1 MAKCFYCWSPIV
13 YTMRRLL
20 FIGLLIAL
28 VGGVQAEEL
37 INYSEEIGPYTVSFS
52 LPELPGGPVEF
63 EKNISQ
69 TETLSGII
77 NDKYKLSMHSGG
89 EEFCYIIVSHLDKEK
104 EYSLKTLR
112 ETQEEYFNNAG
123 FSVLSAEREI
133 DNVTGVIVDAE
144 DVDTGSQLFEF
155 YYFKDKRT
163 GIQGGTMLPWDQTVP
178 LLRTL
183 NVTSSSA
190 P

>member
-1 MAKCFYCWSPIV
+1 
-13 YTMRRLL
+13 MRRLL

-77 NDKYKLSMHSGG
+77 KDEYKLVMYSGDEG
-89 EEFCYIIVSHLDKEK
+89 FCYIIVSHLDKEQD
-104 EYSLKTLR
+104 YSLKKLR

-123 FSVLSAEREI
+123 FSAISAEREI
-133 DNVTGVIVDAE
+133 DNTTGVIIDVTDVDA
-144 DVDTGSQLFEF
+144 SRLYEF

-163 GIQGGTMLPWDQTVP
+163 GIHGGTMLPWNQTVP
-178 LLRTL
+178 LLRSL
-183 NVTSSSA
+183 NVTSSSV